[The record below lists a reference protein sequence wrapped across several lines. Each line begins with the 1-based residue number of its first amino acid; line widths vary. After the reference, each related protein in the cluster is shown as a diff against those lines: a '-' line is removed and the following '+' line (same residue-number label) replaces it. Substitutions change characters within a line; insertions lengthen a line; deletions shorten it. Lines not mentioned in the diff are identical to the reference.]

1 MYIHICV
8 CVYSDH
14 MASCNFFHEARDEL
28 LWSQSS
34 LKTPNYMSSYKF
46 MHLVHLENPV
56 TSESMKLQTKNEP
69 TLFGWFRTN
78 YKYGMWPSGSSS
90 VWQLNRFVPLPVYAW
105 HVLFVLPTT
114 PIQVCRPS
122 MSCPWQRYPHFQP
135 HVHHRHSNSCAGNQ
149 IVPSG
154 ICDILSKFI
163 ASVFS
168 VYQSPRK
175 GIESHSDIYIVVIIP
190 WVCLRN
196 NAPVAEMKV
205 LHLSVENEASLN
217 EATQRP
223 HLPWHGGD
231 GDGDNLGS

>member
-46 MHLVHLENPV
+46 MNLVHLENPV
-56 TSESMKLQTKNEP
+56 TSESMKLQSNNEP
-69 TLFGWFRTN
+69 TLFKQFRTN
-78 YKYGMWPSGSSS
+78 YNYGMWPSGSSF
-90 VWQLNRFVPLPVYAW
+90 VWQLIRFVHLPVFAW

-114 PIQVCRPS
+114 QS
-122 MSCPWQRYPHFQP
+122 RYAGLQWVAHDNSTLTSNP

-163 ASVFS
+163 ASGFLC
-168 VYQSPRK
+168 
-175 GIESHSDIYIVVIIP
+175 IP
-190 WVCLRN
+190 I
-196 NAPVAEMKV
+196 
-205 LHLSVENEASLN
+205 SL
-217 EATQRP
+217 
-223 HLPWHGGD
+223 
-231 GDGDNLGS
+231 